1 MRSISFFPKFDHVLP
16 KTMTTLSWFLV
27 AIVNIANMK
36 KVIVSFEI
44 TKVLINKNEEMR
56 VRVTYT
62 KSIFEKTYLF

>member
-1 MRSISFFPKFDHVLP
+1 
-16 KTMTTLSWFLV
+16 MTTLSWFLV

-44 TKVLINKNEEMR
+44 TKVLINKNEKMR